1 MRKKSITVDIQQHV
15 TLTQEIVT
23 EIQKLSKKTKTPIA
37 SMTRDYFLEKRKE
50 RGLHIGFIYKYWGPC
65 KAQAMGKEAPPV
77 DPIPANHIVNG
88 VSSFIGPLGDLK
100 GQWVKTQRVQE
111 SKEDILVRLLA
122 DLPTHIP
129 VRKQP
134 ARRPKTPSRDDL
146 VAVYPLGDPHIGMLS
161 WHGEGG
167 ADFDLNI
174 AEKLM
179 VAAMRDLV
187 LRGPRC
193 SEALILNCGDFFHYD
208 NHSQHTAKGDHTL
221 DVDGRAPKV
230 LAVGLKIMH
239 TLIDAALEHHD
250 TVIVDNRIGNHDTHT
265 SLMLSIALA
274 AHYRNEPR
282 VAIAPTTSHRAY
294 FEFGKVMIGTTHGD
308 RAKGP
313 DLESLMAAERPEMW
327 GRTKYRYVLC
337 GHVHHSQVKEYRGC
351 IVESFRTLAPGDA
364 WHKASGYHSGR
375 DMRRIVYS
383 REHGEVSR
391 EIVNVGALLKGTYA

>member
-1 MRKKSITVDIQQHV
+1 M
-15 TLTQEIVT
+15 
-23 EIQKLSKKTKTPIA
+23 SKKHPAIDITAHDAKVQNISQEVVKLATKLKEPVASISRDRFLAERKDRGHEIA
-37 SMTRDYFLEKRKE
+37 FV
-50 RGLHIGFIYKYWGPC
+50 YKYWGPC
-65 KAQAMGKEAPPV
+65 KALAAQKTAPPV
-77 DPIPANHIVNG
+77 EPIPANHRVRELTTH
-88 VSSFIGPLGDLK
+88 VDALGGMK
-100 GQWVKTQRVQE
+100 QQWIKTKEVRETQE
-111 SKEDILVRLLA
+111 ELLVRLLEE
-122 DLPTHIP
+122 LPKRVP
-129 VRKQP
+129 VRQQV
-134 ARRPKTPSRDDL
+134 ARLPKGSSRQDL
-146 VAVYPLGDPHIGMLS
+146 VAVYPLGDPHIGMLA

-167 ADFDLNI
+167 ADFDLSI
-174 AEKLM
+174 AEDLM

-193 SEALILNCGDFFHYD
+193 AQALVLNCGDFFHYD

-230 LAVGLKIMH
+230 LAVGLRIMH
-239 TLIDAALEHHD
+239 TLIDVALQHHD

-265 SLMLSIALA
+265 SLMMSIALA
-274 AHYRNEPR
+274 SHYRNEPR
-282 VAIAPTTSHRAY
+282 VTIAPTTTHRAY

-313 DLESLMAAERPEMW
+313 DLESLMAAEKPEMW
-327 GRTKYRYVLC
+327 GRTKYRYILC

-351 IVESFRTLAPGDA
+351 IVESFRTLAPGDS

-391 EIVNVGALLKGTYA
+391 ETVNVGALLKGIHE